1 MGDSAALR
9 RERARVRSVAALV
22 AAVAAVAAIAELGR
36 LHPDEV
42 FQVLEPAN
50 VRAFGYGILAWEWE
64 VGLRNWAVPGLF
76 AGLLKLG
83 DLLGVRDPLA
93 RRIWLEV
100 PLVALHVAMLL
111 AVYRITAR
119 KLPAHARAWALWSIP
134 LVGLFGP
141 VIHFAGR
148 TLSESYSTALLV
160 LALERLDATD
170 ERGGLEAASGGALLG
185 LAVVTRYGTAVVVLA
200 ALAWLALNRSRRTLL
215 LCASGGLAIAFAL
228 GVLDWATWGAPFHSF
243 ARYVEFN
250 VTSGQAATQFGA
262 EPWWF
267 YVPHLGWLALCVWP
281 GFAFFLT
288 RRSEGG
294 RLFELS
300 ALVYL
305 AAITLTPH
313 KEVRFCYPSLVLLLV
328 AATPRWLALLGR
340 MSRERARLAAVASIL
355 VGPALLLFETPFQ
368 PERGA
373 QFRMVVTASR
383 SATGLVLVNEGV
395 WGSPGYFYLGKNIPW
410 FVCDVPEDERFVQ
423 AMATPTFNRAVTW
436 DDRAL
441 GQLRQAGFDVLET
454 YGRAKLL
461 GR

>member
-1 MGDSAALR
+1 MQEMGVGA
-9 RERARVRSVAALV
+9 RSVAALV
-22 AAVAAVAAIAELGR
+22 ALVPAVVAVAELGR

-50 VRAFGYGILAWEWE
+50 LRAFGYGIVAWEWE

-93 RRIWLEV
+93 RRIWLEL
-100 PLVALHVAMLL
+100 PLAALHFAMLL
-111 AVYRITAR
+111 AVHRITAR
-119 KLPAHARAWALWSIP
+119 KLPARARAWALWSIP

-141 VIHFAGR
+141 VVHFAGR
-148 TLSESYSTALLV
+148 TLSESYSTALVV
-160 LALERLDATD
+160 LALERLESTD
-170 ERGGLEAASGGALLG
+170 ERGGLAAASGGALLG
-185 LAVVTRYGTAVVVLA
+185 LAVVARYGTAVVVLA
-200 ALAWLALNRSRRTLL
+200 ALAWLALNRSPRTLVVSA
-215 LCASGGLAIAFAL
+215 ASGLAVALAL
-228 GVLDWATWGAPFHSF
+228 GALDWATWGAPFHSF

-250 VTSGQAATQFGA
+250 VVSGQAATQFGT

-267 YVPHLGWLALCVWP
+267 YLPQLGWLALCIWP
-281 GFAFFLT
+281 ALAFARS
-288 RRSEGG
+288 RRSEGS
-294 RLFELS
+294 RLLEFS
-300 ALVYL
+300 ALAYL
-305 AAITLTPH
+305 VAISLTPH

-328 AATPRWLALLGR
+328 AATPHWLALLAR
-340 MSRERARLAAVASIL
+340 IQRVRAQQAVVASVL
-355 VGPALLLFETPFQ
+355 AGPALLLFETPFQ

-410 FVCDVPEDERFVQ
+410 FACDVPADERFIQ

-441 GQLRQAGFDVLET
+441 AELRQAGFAVLKT
-454 YGRAKLL
+454 DGRAKLL